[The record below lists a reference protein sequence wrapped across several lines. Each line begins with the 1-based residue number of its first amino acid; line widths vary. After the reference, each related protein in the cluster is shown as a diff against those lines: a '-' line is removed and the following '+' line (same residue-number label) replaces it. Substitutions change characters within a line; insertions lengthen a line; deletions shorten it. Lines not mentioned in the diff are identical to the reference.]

1 MRRGALLTAIILALA
16 IPASASA
23 RSGFASTI
31 TLHWTQDGSDSIF
44 YGLVSSEKRGCVGNR
59 HVKIVYSADNTTYS
73 PYDTAV
79 TNSDG
84 TWAAISPT
92 AFGGWYRAIARRM
105 HLAGGTC
112 RKAISERFS
121 LF

>member
-1 MRRGALLTAIILALA
+1 VRRAAPLTAIILALA

-31 TLHWTQDGSDSIF
+31 TIHWTQDGSDSIF
-44 YGLVSSEKRGCVGNR
+44 YGLVSSEKRGCKANR
-59 HVKIVYSADNTTYS
+59 HVKVVYSADNTSYA

-84 TWAAISPT
+84 TWAAVSPT
-92 AFGGWYRAIARRM
+92 AFGGWYRAIAQRR
-105 HLAGGTC
+105 HLASGTC
-112 RKAISERFS
+112 HKAMTEPFS
-121 LF
+121 LM